1 LTNQPAPQLSP
12 QLRINLAVVRGHY
25 DDTTR
30 PHTPARARSALF
42 AAVRDIPALIT
53 EIERLWAFACDANM
67 RYANLRAAALASIA
81 ATDAGEPDPMFY
93 LRDELSASRRHG
105 SGPGRRG

>member
-1 LTNQPAPQLSP
+1 MTNQPASQLSP

-30 PHTPARARSALF
+30 PHTPARARTALF

-53 EIERLWAFACDANM
+53 EIERLWALACDANM
-67 RYANLRAAALASIA
+67 RCANLRAAALATMA
-81 ATDAGEPDPMFY
+81 AHDAGDPDPFFY
-93 LRDELSASRRHG
+93 LRDELSASRRRG
-105 SGPGRRG
+105 TEPGRRG